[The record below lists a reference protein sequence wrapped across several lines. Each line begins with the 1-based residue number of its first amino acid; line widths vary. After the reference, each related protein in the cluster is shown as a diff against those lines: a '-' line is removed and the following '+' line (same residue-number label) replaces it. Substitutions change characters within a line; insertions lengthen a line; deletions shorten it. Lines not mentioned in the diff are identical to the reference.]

1 MKHDRDNQGIDLAGR
16 IKSLEQFTGSLVTR
30 PQTEVAEHEPVPI
43 HDAPPSQ
50 VPRPRRSRIFLRSGA
65 GRHGAFADLTVTAPQ
80 PRTALD

>member
-30 PQTEVAEHEPVPI
+30 PQTEVAEHETVPI

-50 VPRPRRSRIFLRSGA
+50 VPRPRRSRIFLRNGE
-65 GRHGAFADLTVTAPQ
+65 GHGVFADLTITAPLAR
-80 PRTALD
+80 PVTD

>member
-30 PQTEVAEHEPVPI
+30 PQTEVAEHETVPI

-50 VPRPRRSRIFLRSGA
+50 VPRRLRGPHDHGTVGA
-65 GRHGAFADLTVTAPQ
+65 TGLS
-80 PRTALD
+80 L